1 MTHPTT
7 PPRREPQAAHTGQR
21 VFAFQF
27 CSLDGYH
34 EGPGGEL
41 GWGLYDEEF
50 FDWNLRQTREV
61 GALLLGRRTYE
72 HFAEV
77 WTSQEAAAR
86 MPEVTAFMNAVPKT
100 VVTSRTT
107 VPPWQGSRTVDG
119 ADLPAEVA
127 RLRAETPEGDVAV
140 FGSSGLTASL
150 LEQGLV
156 DELRILVHPVLLGE
170 GRSLY
175 AGLKDRVDLEAGA
188 VTAFRSGNVLLR
200 YRPKATGNA

>member
-1 MTHPTT
+1 MSGDLA
-7 PPRREPQAAHTGQR
+7 PRGPRQ
-21 VFAFQF
+21 VFAFLF

-41 GWGLYDEEF
+41 DWGLNDEEF

-77 WTSQEAAAR
+77 WPSAEAAAR
-86 MPEVTAFMNAVPKT
+86 LPEVAAFMNAVPKT
-100 VVTSRTT
+100 VVTDGGA
-107 VPPWQGSRTVDG
+107 VPPWRNSRVVG
-119 ADLPAEVA
+119 GGGLGAEVA
-127 RLRAETPEGDVAV
+127 RLRAEADGDVAV
-140 FGSSGLTASL
+140 FGSSGLTVAL

-156 DELRILVHPVLLGE
+156 DELRILVHPVLLGR

-175 AGLKDRVDLEAGA
+175 AGLGDRVDLAAGA
-188 VTAFRSGNVLLR
+188 VTVFRSGKVLLR
-200 YRPKATGNA
+200 YRPPARA